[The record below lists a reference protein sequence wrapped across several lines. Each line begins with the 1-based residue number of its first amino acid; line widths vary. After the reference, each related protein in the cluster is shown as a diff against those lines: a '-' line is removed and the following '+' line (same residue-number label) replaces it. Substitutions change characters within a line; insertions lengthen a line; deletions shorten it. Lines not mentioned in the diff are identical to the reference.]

1 MVEWHG
7 PGTAF
12 TVLCDEDD
20 HTGPSLPTGA
30 QAIYGDWRAP
40 AATERPYVYSN
51 FVMSHDGRVS
61 FSIPGA
67 IGGGAVS
74 GGSAHDRWLMGL
86 LRARAD
92 AVLVGDNTLRLEPEH
107 IWTPEGIF
115 PAEAG
120 AYAAWRAAEGRSAQP
135 LHVFASH
142 DGAIPAEAAV
152 FARAELRCLIVS
164 TQAGVE
170 QARARLRPYPTV
182 GYLPLGHE
190 SVDLNRLMRVLR
202 ADYGVCMLLC
212 EGGPTLFGSLVKAG
226 EIDDLFLTLSPLFIG
241 NPRGGPTRPG
251 LVEGV
256 GFDPATAPAGRLI
269 GLRRAGSYLFLRTR
283 LR

>member
-7 PGTAF
+7 PGAAF
-12 TVLCDEDD
+12 NVLCDEDD
-20 HTGPSLPTGA
+20 RTGASLPAGA
-30 QAIYGDWRAP
+30 QTIYGDWRAP
-40 AATERPYVYSN
+40 AARERPYVYSN

-61 FSIPGA
+61 FSVPGA
-67 IGGGAVS
+67 AGGGAVS
-74 GGSAHDRWLMGL
+74 RSNAHDQWLMGL

-92 AVLVGDNTLRLEPEH
+92 AVLVGDNTLRTEPQH
-107 IWTPEGIF
+107 IWTPDGIF
-115 PAEAG
+115 PAEAD
-120 AYAAWRAAEGRSAQP
+120 AYAAWRAAEGRSPQP
-135 LHVFASH
+135 LQVFASH

-152 FARAELRCLIVS
+152 FARDDLRRLIIS

-170 QARARLRPYPTV
+170 RARALLRRYPTV
-182 GYLPLGHE
+182 EYLPLGRD
-190 SVDLNRLMRVLR
+190 SVDLSGVMRVLH
-202 ADYGVCMLLC
+202 AEYGVRMLLC
-212 EGGPTLFGSLVKAG
+212 EGGPTLFGSLVQAG
-226 EIDDLFLTLSPLFIG
+226 EVDDLFLTLSPVLIG

-269 GLRRAGSYLFLRTR
+269 GLRRSGDYIFLRNR